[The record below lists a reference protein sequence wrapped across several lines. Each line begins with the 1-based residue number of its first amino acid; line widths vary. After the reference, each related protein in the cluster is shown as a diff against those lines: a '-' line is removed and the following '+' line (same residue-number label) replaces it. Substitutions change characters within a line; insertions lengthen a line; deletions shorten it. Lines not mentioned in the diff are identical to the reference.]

1 MSKFIDSIL
10 NDLDNKENGSFEI
23 KNIDGFAFLTVYKP
37 GKNGKAVTRHEVVQ
51 RLKLFGIEKYD
62 IAKVEVIV
70 TNADGKDHQIA
81 IWEGGNPIDGKV
93 EIEISEDKLHAYI
106 TLHPAMHGG
115 RILSKNDIIQQL
127 NIYSIK
133 FGVNEK
139 LIDEIIENKKFFIKT
154 EIATGILPTPS
165 SNGYIKV
172 IFEQSSKPDLK
183 EDEQGKVNFKDLNII
198 KNTKKDAL
206 LAKKME
212 PQLGNKGKNVFGEE
226 VLPVEPKEA
235 EWKLGINCYL
245 SEDKKE
251 LFSSIEGRPILERN
265 GTIRVDEV
273 CLLENVDYSTGNVDF
288 PGTIIVEGTVAD
300 NFTLKTKGSLLI
312 KKSVGRVFLYAE
324 RDIVLSGGVM
334 GRNGGIIESKS
345 DIYAKFVEQGNLKA
359 GKNIFI
365 EEASLHSE
373 LVAGDS
379 IIIKGGRGE
388 LIGGEAIAGKKITV
402 SKLGAVVETKTEL
415 VVGLPPE
422 VLTELR
428 KMKEEILSH
437 EDVLKKVKQNIL
449 KLTDPRK
456 EYDTEEKSMLARLY
470 EVEKKYNGLLS
481 NTKVQ
486 YETIISNYE
495 SDDDAYVEIEKSL
508 FPKVL
513 IHFGRGKTYASELKT
528 FHSTCFIA
536 NNVDGIP
543 VRNTGIKKKRE

>member
-23 KNIDGFAFLTVYKP
+23 KNVNGYAFLTVYKP
-37 GKNGKAVTRHEVVQ
+37 GKNGKPITRHEVVQ

-93 EIEISEDKLHAYI
+93 EIEISDDKLHAYI

-115 RILSKNDIIQQL
+115 KILSKNDIIKEL
-127 NIYSIK
+127 NINSIK
-133 FGVNEK
+133 FGINQE
-139 LIDEIIENKKFFIKT
+139 LIDEILENKKFFIKT
-154 EIATGILPTPS
+154 EVATGILPTAS
-165 SNGYIKV
+165 VDGYIKV
-172 IFEQSSKPDLK
+172 IFEQNNKPDLK
-183 EDEQGKVNFKDLNII
+183 EDEHGKVNFKDLNII
-198 KNTKKDAL
+198 KNTKKDVL
-206 LAKKME
+206 LAKKIE

-226 VLPVEPKEA
+226 VLPTEPREA
-235 EWKLGINCYL
+235 DWKLGINCYL

-251 LFSSIEGRPILERN
+251 LFSAIEGRPILERN

-359 GKNIFI
+359 SKNIFI

-388 LIGGEAIAGKKITV
+388 LIGGESIAGKKIIV

-456 EYDTEEKSMLARLY
+456 EYEPEEKSMLTRLY
-470 EVEKKYNGLLS
+470 DVEKKYNGLLL
-481 NTKVQ
+481 NTKIQ

-495 SDDDAYVEIEKSL
+495 SDEEAYVEIEKSL

-513 IHFGRGKTYASELKT
+513 IHFGRGKTYTSELKT
-528 FHSTCFIA
+528 FHSTCYIA

-543 VRNTGIKKKRE
+543 IRNTGIKKKRE